1 MPDPELRHPIL
12 VHSLEDFPGN
22 IIKLRLEL
30 NYLVSFI
37 CFSISCLSFYR
48 AVVTLKTSNTL
59 IVSWDLLFTVPY
71 KFELSLLVDPVSLI
85 FARLV
90 LFITGS
96 VILFSK
102 YYINGEVHYA
112 RFHYIL
118 ISFVISIL
126 ILVFGVSLVSI
137 VLGWDGLGITSYL
150 LVIYYSSW
158 KSSNAGILTALI
170 NRVGDFFIILA
181 ISFFILEGGYNLN
194 LTALHS
200 SSISVYLMSLLVFA
214 RITKRAQI
222 PFSAWLPAAIAA
234 PTPVSSLVHSSTLV
248 TAGVYLIIRFEA
260 ALTNKSIGT
269 IVLLVLGT
277 ITIIIAGL
285 SALSEIDIKK
295 IVALSTLR
303 QLGLI
308 IRAIGCNN
316 WSIGYFHLLT
326 HAYIKALLF
335 ISVGNLIHSR
345 LDYQDLRKVSLSI
358 SALPLRAS
366 FLACTNLRLCGFPF
380 FSTFYSKDMWLEYAY
395 SINSP
400 IFVYLL
406 FGFAVVITVLYS
418 ARLIFYLLIRKSE
431 RITTVI
437 EREERVD
444 LKFSI
449 ILLWVAALTSGP
461 VLRWLLFKS
470 PTMIFLPLGVKT
482 LTIKTILISIPLYFC
497 FFRRLLYNRKETVYW
512 RASNMWALPFIR
524 APAGIKIFIVYA
536 LQIAFFI
543 DKGNLG
549 LRFLSG
555 IIQEKKR
562 ISHIW
567 GESFNKYRQ
576 TLALIFVIII
586 LLVL

>member
-1 MPDPELRHPIL
+1 MFTL
-12 VHSLEDFPGN
+12 GAN

-30 NYLVSFI
+30 NYLLSFI
-37 CFSISCLSFYR
+37 CLSASWLLFYR
-48 AVVTLKTSNTL
+48 AVLNLKTSKTL
-59 IVSWDLLFTVPY
+59 IISWDLLFTTPY
-71 KFELSLLVDPVSLI
+71 KFELSLLIDPVSLI
-85 FARLV
+85 FSRLV

-102 YYINGEVHYA
+102 YYINRETHYT

-126 ILVFGVSLVSI
+126 LLVFGVSLVSI
-137 VLGWDGLGITSYL
+137 VLGWDGLGVTSYL

-158 KSSNAGILTALI
+158 KRSNAGILTALI

-200 SSISVYLMSLLVFA
+200 SSVGVYLICLLVFA
-214 RITKRAQI
+214 RITKSAQI

-260 ALTNKSIGT
+260 ALTSESMGT

-277 ITIIIAGL
+277 MTIIIAGL

-303 QLGLI
+303 QLGLMI
-308 IRAIGCNN
+308 SAIGCNN
-316 WSIGYFHLLT
+316 WSIRYFHLLT

-335 ISVGNLIHSR
+335 IRVGNLIHSR
-345 LDYQDLRKVSLSI
+345 LDYQDLRKVSLSMT
-358 SALPLRAS
+358 ALPLRAS

-380 FSTFYSKDMWLEYAY
+380 FSTFYSKDMWLEYSY
-395 SINSP
+395 SATNP
-400 IFVYLL
+400 IFIYLL
-406 FGFAVVITVLYS
+406 FGLAVVITVLYS

-431 RITTVI
+431 RLTTVV

-449 ILLWVAALTSGP
+449 ILLWTAALTSGP
-461 VLRWLLFKS
+461 TLGWLLFKS
-470 PTMIFLPLGVKT
+470 PTIIFLPLEVKT
-482 LTIKTILISIPLYFC
+482 LTIKAILISVPLYFF
-497 FFRRLLYNRKETVYW
+497 FFRRLLYNKKEPVYW
-512 RASNMWALPFIR
+512 RASNIWALPFIS
-524 APAGIKIFIVYA
+524 APIGIKVFIIYA
-536 LQIAFFI
+536 LRMAFFI

-549 LRFLSG
+549 LRLLG
-555 IIQEKKR
+555 GVIQEKKR
-562 ISHIW
+562 VAHIW
-567 GESFNKYRQ
+567 GEAFNKYRQ
-576 TLALIFVIII
+576 VIALIFSVII